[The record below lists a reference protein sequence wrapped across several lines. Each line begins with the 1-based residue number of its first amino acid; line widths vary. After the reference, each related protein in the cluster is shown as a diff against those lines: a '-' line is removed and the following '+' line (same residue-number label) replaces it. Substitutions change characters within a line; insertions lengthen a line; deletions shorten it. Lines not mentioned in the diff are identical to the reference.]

1 MSFQLILAQRLH
13 NPAQGLKDVHHVNG
27 ETWTLVEATLIQF
40 SNRAMNFTAK
50 WDIKVGSTLVL
61 NLDVY
66 LVDGY
71 MSLILIHVPS
81 SKANMISCSYD

>member
-1 MSFQLILAQRLH
+1 MSFQVILARRLH
-13 NPAQGLKDVHHVNG
+13 NSAQGLKVVHHVNG

-40 SNRAMNFTAK
+40 SNQAMNFTAK
-50 WDIKVGSTLVL
+50 WAIKVGSTLVL

-81 SKANMISCSYD
+81 SKENMISCSYG

>member
-1 MSFQLILAQRLH
+1 MSFQVILARRLH
-13 NPAQGLKDVHHVNG
+13 NMAQGLKAIHHVNG

-40 SNRAMNFTAK
+40 SNQAMNFTAK
-50 WDIKVGSTLVL
+50 WAIKVGSTLVL

-71 MSLILIHVPS
+71 MILILIHVMI
-81 SKANMISCSYD
+81 SKANTISCSYD

>member
-1 MSFQLILAQRLH
+1 MSFQVILAQRLH
-13 NPAQGLKDVHHVNG
+13 NPTQGVKVVHHVNG

-40 SNRAMNFTAK
+40 SNQAMNFTAK
-50 WDIKVGSTLVL
+50 WAIKVGSTLVL

-66 LVDGY
+66 LVDGH